1 MRDLPEIVSRHDL
14 EFYWIYKD
22 EERGPK
28 AIVARYPDPRR
39 TAKKRFHQ
47 YRIDNDGKWVEG
59 APTPLP
65 LYGVDTLP
73 KSHSEEKVYIFE
85 GERCAT
91 AAHHLELAAITSM
104 MGSGRAADADWAILA
119 KYRHINEFVLVPDND
134 IPGHKYIE
142 IVFREIRK
150 ACPFSK
156 ISVCPLPS
164 KDKGD
169 DLIDW
174 IQANFLS
181 MCKWD
186 GFTSIAKPHSEHIKR
201 EFLAYVN
208 QNLSD
213 AEKYFEENEVE
224 GITFEYPH
232 EPIRETLIPVL
243 PCPMDTLPVEVVNWI
258 NGFSMQMQISED
270 YLVAPFFV
278 NIGSLIGR
286 KRCLRVRQGTSWIE
300 FPNAWGMLVG
310 RSAMMKSPAM
320 NAVINPLRILA
331 DRMFKKY
338 KTAMKQYQGD
348 LEAWKIRKKASEE
361 VYKRNFKAV
370 IEGTSEDLKEEV
382 KFHVEDMPEEPRE
395 RRYITQDATTAKL
408 GELLLENPQGLLI
421 HRDELSGWL
430 KSFEKSGQEN
440 DRHFFLESWSGKQDF
455 DVDRIGRGTLH
466 IPALC
471 FSIFGSIQPGPLSQ
485 YVRSTIQGG
494 GDDDGFIQRFQFMV
508 WPDPKETWELVSGI
522 SIADLELPIQKVFD
536 CLDSLTFCSDGSPEI
551 LIFAEDSQKLFD
563 EWQAEFERK
572 IRSGT

>member
-1 MRDLPEIVSRHDL
+1 MRDLPKIVSRHDL

-224 GITFEYPH
+224 GITFEF
-232 EPIRETLIPVL
+232 L
-243 PCPMDTLPVEVVNWI
+243 
-258 NGFSMQMQISED
+258 
-270 YLVAPFFV
+270 
-278 NIGSLIGR
+278 
-286 KRCLRVRQGTSWIE
+286 
-300 FPNAWGMLVG
+300 
-310 RSAMMKSPAM
+310 M
-320 NAVINPLRILA
+320 NL
-331 DRMFKKY
+331 
-338 KTAMKQYQGD
+338 
-348 LEAWKIRKKASEE
+348 
-361 VYKRNFKAV
+361 
-370 IEGTSEDLKEEV
+370 
-382 KFHVEDMPEEPRE
+382 
-395 RRYITQDATTAKL
+395 
-408 GELLLENPQGLLI
+408 
-421 HRDELSGWL
+421 
-430 KSFEKSGQEN
+430 FEK
-440 DRHFFLESWSGKQDF
+440 H
-455 DVDRIGRGTLH
+455 
-466 IPALC
+466 
-471 FSIFGSIQPGPLSQ
+471 
-485 YVRSTIQGG
+485 
-494 GDDDGFIQRFQFMV
+494 
-508 WPDPKETWELVSGI
+508 
-522 SIADLELPIQKVFD
+522 
-536 CLDSLTFCSDGSPEI
+536 
-551 LIFAEDSQKLFD
+551 
-563 EWQAEFERK
+563 
-572 IRSGT
+572 